1 FLRLHY
7 ALNRVLAIAASS
19 TKYLKLT
26 LIRQEAASL
35 GGDII
40 VAILMFASVVHSG
53 INWYSQANK
62 VEFTG
67 FTFLDAIYFISM
79 SALGQDGSIPRSTFS
94 EIISMAIVALIAFAV
109 PSRVTR
115 LVDLALKTSAYNKTV
130 ALPAASRHA
139 LVCGNIELESIRQFL
154 HEFFNADHGPNI
166 FRTTIVILHN
176 DEPTMEMKALLRDP
190 AYANRVFYVKG

>member
-1 FLRLHY
+1 
-7 ALNRVLAIAASS
+7 
-19 TKYLKLT
+19 
-26 LIRQEAASL
+26 
-35 GGDII
+35 
-40 VAILMFASVVHSG
+40 
-53 INWYSQANK
+53 
-62 VEFTG
+62 
-67 FTFLDAIYFISM
+67 
-79 SALGQDGSIPRSTFS
+79 QDGSIPRSTFS
-94 EIISMAIVALIAFAV
+94 EIISMGIVALIAFAV

-176 DEPTMEMKALLRDP
+176 DEPSMEMKALLRDP
-190 AYANRVFYVKG
+190 MYANRVFYVKG